1 MLFNSYVFLLVFLP
15 IAWCIYFLLNH
26 FKMYRVAQV
35 SLVIASFVFYGYEN
49 YHLCFVLLGTI
60 LVNYLIHYLFAERI
74 QNDILRKLLLLL
86 GIAANLGLLFYF
98 KYFNFFL
105 ENVNRFTNAD
115 FVLQNIVMPLGISF
129 FTFQQVSFVVD
140 SYKRE
145 VSFVQFWDYALFVSF
160 FPQLV
165 AGPIVLHKEMVPQF
179 ADMSKKKL
187 HFENLIQGL
196 EYLILGFAKKVLIA
210 DQFGR
215 ICDAGYNAVYELNSF
230 SALLTISAF
239 TLEIYFDFSGYCDMA
254 IGLGKLFNFE
264 IPLNFDSP
272 YKAVTIAEFWKRWHM
287 TLTRFLTTYLYIP
300 LGGNRKG
307 TIRTCINV
315 MIVFTLSGLWH
326 GAQWTFVLWGMLHGL
341 MMVIYRIGRQLWD
354 RLPKAFLW
362 LCTFIFVNFA
372 WTFFRAD
379 YFGQAFQLFKS
390 VLCGGGGWCNADM
403 VNALCNNS
411 LWMELLAF
419 FVNETGMQVVSQVAV
434 VLWFVLWT
442 VGVVCLPSSHLIVK
456 RKCRSLPYFVYL
468 GLLFAWS
475 FMWLSQV
482 SKFIYFNF

>member
-1 MLFNSYVFLLVFLP
+1 MLFNSYVFLALFLP
-15 IAWCIYFLLNH
+15 ITWCIYYLFNH
-26 FKMYRVAQV
+26 YKWYRLAQG
-35 SLVIASFVFYGYEN
+35 SLVIASFVFYGYED

-60 LVNYLIHYLFAERI
+60 LVNYLIHYLFVEKI
-74 QNDILRKLLLLL
+74 QNNLWRKILLVF
-86 GIAANLGLLFYF
+86 GIAGNFGLLFYF

-105 ENVNRFTNAD
+105 ENLNRFANGD
-115 FVLQNIVMPLGISF
+115 YVMRNIVMPLGISF

-145 VSFVQFWDYALFVSF
+145 VNFVQFWDYALFVSF

-230 SALLTISAF
+230 SALLSISAF

-442 VGVVCLPSSHLIVK
+442 VGVVYLPSSHLIVK